1 MFWEAHVRG
10 VELDEGVRDH
20 IERRLTFALSRFEV
34 RLLKVTVH
42 LTDNNGPKGGI
53 DKSCLIVARLR
64 GVEDVVVE
72 VIDSDCVV
80 AIDRATSRIGHT
92 IGRAL
97 ERRRDFTREPV
108 QG

>member
-1 MFWEAHVRG
+1 MLWEAHVRG

-72 VIDSDCVV
+72 VVDSDCVV
-80 AIDRATSRIGHT
+80 AIDQATSRIGHT